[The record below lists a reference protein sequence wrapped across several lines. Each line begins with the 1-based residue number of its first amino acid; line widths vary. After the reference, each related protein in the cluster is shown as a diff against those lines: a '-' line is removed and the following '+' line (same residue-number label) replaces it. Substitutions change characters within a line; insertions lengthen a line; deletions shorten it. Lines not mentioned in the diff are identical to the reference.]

1 MPEHCWGE
9 VMLLIEF
16 VFTAVFL
23 PQFFA
28 ELYRLSMSLLIHDL
42 NLGRLK
48 YI

>member
-1 MPEHCWGE
+1 MPEHCWGD

-16 VFTAVFL
+16 GL